1 MDTKPPVYPTLP
13 TRPLNSKKFR
23 YVPASKTDVR
33 VTFEKFRRLIR
44 LQQARAS

>member
-1 MDTKPPVYPTLP
+1 VKAPSQAALP
-13 TRPLNSKKFR
+13 SRPLNSKKFR

-44 LQQARAS
+44 LQKAKAAA